1 MLPALRKRSSF
12 PSLIDE
18 FFGGDVLP
26 GFFLDFDKRIATPAV
41 NIIES
46 KDDYRIEV
54 AAPGLNKDDFKINI
68 ENNVLTISAEK
79 EEKTEN
85 EGESYVRR
93 EFNYASFSRSF
104 TLPDSMDTEKISAKH
119 KDGVLDVIIPK
130 KEEAKQK
137 PARNIKIS

>member
-1 MLPALRKRSSF
+1 MLPALRKKSAF

-18 FFGGDVLP
+18 FFGGDVFP
-26 GFFLDFDKRIATPAV
+26 GFFLDFDKRMATPAV

-54 AAPGLNKDDFKINI
+54 AAPGLDKADFRINV

-79 EEKTEN
+79 EEKQEDKD
-85 EGESYVRR
+85 ERFMRR

-104 TLPDSMDTEKISAKH
+104 TLPESMDTEKISAKH
-119 KDGVLDVIIPK
+119 KDGVLNVVIPK
-130 KEEAKQK
+130 REESKEK
-137 PARNIKIS
+137 PARTIKIS

>member
-54 AAPGLNKDDFKINI
+54 AAPGLDKSDFKINI

-85 EGESYVRR
+85 EGESFVRR

-104 TLPDSMDTEKISAKH
+104 TLPESMDTEKISAKH

>member
-18 FFGGDVLP
+18 FFSGDVLP
-26 GFFLDFDKRIATPAV
+26 GFFLDFDKRLATPAV

-46 KDDYRIEV
+46 KEDYRIEV
-54 AAPGLNKDDFKINI
+54 AAPGLDKSDFKINI

-79 EEKTEN
+79 EEKQE
-85 EGESYVRR
+85 EKDESFVRR

-104 TLPDSMDTEKISAKH
+104 ALPESMDTEKINAKH
-119 KDGVLDVIIPK
+119 KDGVLNVIIPT

-137 PARNIKIS
+137 PARTTKIS